1 MEAASTLLSLSK
13 PSGGD
18 SAMVRGGFY
27 CYLATPFDAAGDV
40 DLGQLAEYVS
50 EMLTCDLAGLTC
62 MASTCEG
69 PYLTDAEWRL
79 ALETVG
85 KIAGGKTLLNVG
97 VGAYSTR
104 QAVENAKRA
113 KDAGA
118 TSLMVEMPQYYPVQF
133 EDVYRHYAAIA
144 EQVDLP
150 IRLYNL
156 TLPTRFD
163 FTPDRL
169 RKMAEISRIDSVK
182 EASGE
187 VSRLEDIRIECSD
200 RFALFCGFHFQL
212 LDGLRLGADGWE
224 VMMHP
229 LIAARLTR
237 LYAALKKDPWSRAG
251 ETMFRELAPLFE
263 FFRRNGVPQS
273 IKAMS
278 EWSSMRFGSPRSPQ
292 RSLNDA
298 ERRQL
303 RQILQASGVL

>member
-1 MEAASTLLSLSK
+1 MEAASTLPSTSK
-13 PSGGD
+13 PSAAG
-18 SAMVRGGFY
+18 AMVRGGFY

-50 EMLTCDLAGLTC
+50 EMLTFDLAGLTC

-79 ALETVG
+79 VLETVG
-85 KIAGGKTLLNVG
+85 KVAGGRSRLNVG

-104 QAVENAKRA
+104 QAVANAKRA

-133 EDVYRHYAAIA
+133 EDVFRHYAKIA

-156 TLPTRFD
+156 TLATRFD

-187 VSRLEDIRIECSD
+187 VSRLEDIRIECAN

-224 VMMHP
+224 VMLHP
-229 LIAARLTR
+229 LIGARLTR
-237 LYAALKKDPWSRAG
+237 LYATLKKDPWSRAG
-251 ETMFRELAPLFE
+251 EAMFRELAPLFE

-292 RSLNDA
+292 RSLNDV

-303 RQILQASGVL
+303 RQILQGSGVL